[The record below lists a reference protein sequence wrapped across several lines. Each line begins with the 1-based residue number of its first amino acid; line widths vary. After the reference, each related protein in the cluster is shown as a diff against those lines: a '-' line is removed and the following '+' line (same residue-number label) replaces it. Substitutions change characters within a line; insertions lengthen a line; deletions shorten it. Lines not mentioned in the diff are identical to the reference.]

1 VTREKATTNARW
13 LERDPVEGDCTRC
26 GASALMAYPV
36 YSEGGWFDVVKCQEC
51 FHSLSRTRGPRLGAI
66 QLLTDRI

>member
-1 VTREKATTNARW
+1 
-13 LERDPVEGDCTRC
+13 
-26 GASALMAYPV
+26 LMAYPV
-36 YSEGGWFDVVKCQEC
+36 NSEGGWFDVVKCQEC